1 MHPSDEGTPTPGR
14 PSQQPPHQHGD
25 PGWPRVVGGL
35 DRIDSAVEPLSN
47 PSKFPWALCGALLL
61 AVCAG
66 AMLLS
71 GQEGEKQIIRAGTET
86 VMTEPPALP
95 EEDFQDPA
103 LAEAP
108 APVMVR
114 QPAQTEAAPPAV
126 KRVDLKVREAVRAKR
141 PVAKAKK
148 PVAKK
153 KVKALPPPKKIPAIQ
168 KIDAMSQAD
177 KDVALLAAVVTRT
190 KAAQEQPSI
199 MAAKWKQCATAK
211 SVAAAK
217 HCREQLCAGRASGL
231 AECSNGTIKL
241 R

>member
-1 MHPSDEGTPTPGR
+1 VHPSDEGTPTPGR
-14 PSQQPPHQHGD
+14 PSQQPPNQHGD

-35 DRIDSAVEPLSN
+35 DRIDSAVEPLTN

-66 AMLLS
+66 ATLLS
-71 GQEGEKQIIRAGTET
+71 GQEGEKQIIRAGTEA
-86 VMTEPPALP
+86 VVTEPPALP
-95 EEDFQDPA
+95 EEDFQEPA
-103 LAEAP
+103 LPEAP
-108 APVMVR
+108 VPLMVR
-114 QPAQTEAAPPAV
+114 QATPAEATPAAV
-126 KRVDLKVREAVRAKR
+126 KRVDLKVGQPVRAKR
-141 PVAKAKK
+141 PFAKSKK
-148 PVAKK
+148 PLVKK
-153 KVKALPPPKKIPAIQ
+153 KVKAAPPPKKAPAIQ
-168 KIDAMSQAD
+168 KFDTMSQAD

-211 SVAAAK
+211 SVTAAK

-231 AECSNGTIKL
+231 AECSSGATKL